1 MTHMIVHA
9 EGRADIGYGY
19 LARTGVLAEFAL
31 NSGGSV
37 TYVTKTPEP
46 VGQMC
51 SREVEIISLAQSD
64 IHGAFLDWLSET
76 RPDVVVTDSYNIGT
90 GNSGH

>member
-46 VGQMC
+46 VDKCVRGK
-51 SREVEIISLAQSD
+51 SKLY
-64 IHGAFLDWLSET
+64 
-76 RPDVVVTDSYNIGT
+76 P
-90 GNSGH
+90 